1 MKGFIE
7 RLGDLTCG
15 QVLAWSLVLNA
26 IFIGAAVLIL
36 FQPTY

>member
-15 QVLAWSLVLNA
+15 QVLAMSLALNIVCIVIA
-26 IFIGAAVLIL
+26 ALIF
-36 FQPTY
+36 FQPQY